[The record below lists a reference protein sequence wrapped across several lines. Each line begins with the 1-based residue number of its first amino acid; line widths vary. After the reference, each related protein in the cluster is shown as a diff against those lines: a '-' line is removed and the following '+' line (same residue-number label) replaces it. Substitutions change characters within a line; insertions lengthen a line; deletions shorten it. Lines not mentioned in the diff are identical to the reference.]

1 MAALPFRAISTTA
14 QDRLLEQALDGA
26 GKRHSTVLTAVE
38 TPHIG
43 EDRVMLYR
51 LHGCVTRPDTLV
63 LIRKDHALLH
73 RRLQTNLSGL
83 LPVRHPAAAL
93 PSLQTGRPALRDDF
107 PRGDGQCRGTPAPGL
122 RGPVPRLVTAGV
134 PAVVAMQDLVPID
147 LAHTPA
153 GDF

>member
-26 GKRHSTVLTAVE
+26 GKRHSTVLTDVE

-43 EDRVMLYR
+43 EDRGMLYW

-73 RRLQTNLSGL
+73 RRLQTNLSRYAICSS
-83 LPVRHPAAAL
+83 P
-93 PSLQTGRPALRDDF
+93 GRCSSWPTN
-107 PRGDGQCRGTPAPGL
+107 GTT
-122 RGPVPRLVTAGV
+122 RSS
-134 PAVVAMQDLVPID
+134 
-147 LAHTPA
+147 
-153 GDF
+153 